1 MTLSAIDWLALT
13 VLIASLL
20 LGAWRGL
27 LYEVLSLAGWVVA
40 FLAARWAAPVVGDWL
55 PMGESSEPLRYAA
68 GFALVFIAT
77 AFLCGMLAA
86 LARHAAKAIGVR
98 PVDRLFGAVFGVL
111 RGVLVLLVLAA
122 LVSLKPLRDEAW
134 WRQSQSAPW
143 LEMAL
148 MHLHPWLPDAL
159 GRQQPMTPPA
169 GEPVASM
176 AVPLTRHS

>member
-1 MTLSAIDWLALT
+1 MTPSAIDWLALT

-86 LARHAAKAIGVR
+86 LARHAAKAESA
-98 PVDRLFGAVFGVL
+98 LT
-111 RGVLVLLVLAA
+111 AA
-122 LVSLKPLRDEAW
+122 
-134 WRQSQSAPW
+134 SA
-143 LEMAL
+143 
-148 MHLHPWLPDAL
+148 
-159 GRQQPMTPPA
+159 R
-169 GEPVASM
+169 
-176 AVPLTRHS
+176 